1 MAKQQLFRK
10 PVPNTETE
18 KNAQNSIENQEQGN
32 ENLNPI
38 KETTEEN
45 LTPVVPEE
53 KEPTV
58 TLTLDELNAL
68 MDKKIQEAKSTFAQE
83 IQKETPKETKKQEE
97 FIKLENNDD
106 IPELDGFEYKNRRY
120 EVLINTKSVSQG
132 IRNRSKKN
140 SPLQYIHPVTKQPFS
155 LRFSSN
161 QSSFFEERQSKEPGS
176 VKLRYINIIDGVLF
190 VPASDI
196 LLQKFLHIHPDKG
209 IVFKEID
216 ENADAQ
222 KKIEKMDLS
231 FRAEELVRALDFSAQ
246 DALARI
252 ICPTYKEGASASII
266 KNDLFATVRNHANPE
281 IVIKYAEDELLLL
294 KGMAKTA
301 VNRGYLRYEDYRFV
315 DENNVVVLQV
325 GRDQDEWNAIAE
337 YLNSNQGNSL
347 REELTRKLY

>member
-1 MAKQQLFRK
+1 MAKKQLFRK
-10 PVPNTETE
+10 PVPNTVTE
-18 KNAQNSIENQEQGN
+18 KTAQNSIENQEQGN

-38 KETTEEN
+38 EETTKEN

-58 TLTLDELNAL
+58 TLTVSQLEAL
-68 MDKKIQEAKSTFAQE
+68 MEKKIQEAKSTFIQE
-83 IQKETPKETKKQEE
+83 APKEDVKASKKQEE

-231 FRAEELVRALDFSAQ
+231 FRAEELVRASDFSAQ

-266 KNDLFATVRNHANPE
+266 KNDLFAKVRNHANPE
-281 IVIKYAEDELLLL
+281 IVIKYAEDEFLLL

-301 VNRGYLRYEDYRFV
+301 KARGYLRYEDYRFV

>member
-10 PVPNTETE
+10 PVQNTETSTNVQDLNLE
-18 KNAQNSIENQEQGN
+18 SQEQVQD
-32 ENLNPI
+32 
-38 KETTEEN
+38 ETTSNSGQEITEQ
-45 LTPVVPEE
+45 
-53 KEPTV
+53 KEQTV

-97 FIKLENNDD
+97 FITLQNNDD
-106 IPELDGFEYKNRRY
+106 IPELEGFEYKNRRY

-155 LRFSSN
+155 LRLSSN
-161 QSSFFEERQSKEPGS
+161 QSSFFEEKQSKEPGS

-216 ENADAQ
+216 ENADA
-222 KKIEKMDLS
+222 KEKIEKMDLS
-231 FRAEELVRALDFSAQ
+231 FKAEELVRGLEFSAQ
-246 DALARI
+246 DALARM
-252 ICPTYKEGASASII
+252 ICPAYKEGSTSAII
-266 KNDLFATVRNHANPE
+266 KNDLFVTVRNHANPAL
-281 IVIKYAEDELLLL
+281 VIKYAEDELLLL

-301 VNRGYLRYEDYRFV
+301 VKRGYLRYEDYRFV
-315 DENNVVVLQV
+315 DSNNVVVLQV
-325 GRDQDEWNAIAE
+325 ARDQDEWNTIAE
-337 YLNSNQGNSL
+337 YLNSNAGNKL
-347 REELTRKLY
+347 REELDRELY